1 MKKIQWGTVVF
12 LIIYLMVLAYV
23 CFWSEGYGRTEVQNT
38 YRYNLVPFKEIM
50 RFYTYRELV
59 GIEAFLL
66 NLFGNVLAFIPFGV
80 MVPIVSRKNRR
91 FFRVLGLTFLLS
103 LFIECIQLIFK
114 VGSFDVDD
122 LILNTV
128 GGYHWLH
135 SVLADESDKE
145 AVVCQIKYT
154 VLRRLKSGGQS
165 RESTHLPWELYLLPC
180 CFSLLELAF
189 IKMAQ

>member
-59 GIEAFLL
+59 GIQAFLL
-66 NLFGNVLAFIPFGV
+66 NLFGNVLAFIPVVV
-80 MVPIVSRKNRR
+80 MVPIVSRKNRK

-122 LILNTV
+122 LILNTL
-128 GGYHWLH
+128 GGVIGYVVFWLMN
-135 SVLADESDKE
+135 
-145 AVVCQIKYT
+145 QI
-154 VLRRLKSGGQS
+154 RRQWFVK
-165 RESTHLPWELYLLPC
+165 
-180 CFSLLELAF
+180 
-189 IKMAQ
+189 

>member
-1 MKKIQWGTVVF
+1 M
-12 LIIYLMVLAYV
+12 
-23 CFWSEGYGRTEVQNT
+23 QNT

-59 GIEAFLL
+59 GIQAFLL

-128 GGYHWLH
+128 GGIIGYIVFWLMN
-135 SVLADESDKE
+135 
-145 AVVCQIKYT
+145 QI
-154 VLRRLKSGGQS
+154 RRQWFVK
-165 RESTHLPWELYLLPC
+165 
-180 CFSLLELAF
+180 
-189 IKMAQ
+189 

>member
-103 LFIECIQLIFK
+103 LFMECIQLIFK

-128 GGYHWLH
+128 GGIIGYIVFWLMN
-135 SVLADESDKE
+135 
-145 AVVCQIKYT
+145 QI
-154 VLRRLKSGGQS
+154 RRQWFVK
-165 RESTHLPWELYLLPC
+165 
-180 CFSLLELAF
+180 
-189 IKMAQ
+189 